1 MNVVLAARLMQVL
14 IALARC
20 AVWPVPQTPSRSN
33 QCPQTEV
40 DFDENRIAVVISDY
54 FVAAFVGHGRPQ
66 CAKRCAHIPDA
77 APLLVLP
84 GWTAAHGACVS
95 TRL

>member
-1 MNVVLAARLMQVL
+1 MNVVLAARLLQVL

-40 DFDENRIAVVISDY
+40 DFDENRIAVVTAVSPIISSLRSSDT
-54 FVAAFVGHGRPQ
+54 VGRSVPNGV
-66 CAKRCAHIPDA
+66 HISQT
-77 APLLVLP
+77 LLRYWYCQAGLLRTVR
-84 GWTAAHGACVS
+84 V
-95 TRL
+95 